1 MCWAQGLSCSSE
13 AGLKQWMPFAS
24 CAQRQVQGS
33 CCWGLSFILL
43 PVSHKKP
50 LNCRPLLAGHAW
62 RSGSTFGLDLLD
74 FQSSGSVIVPSVT
87 LSHVPCSQTD
97 TAPKSSFMWREQWMI
112 REVMWTLKLKLRA
125 RMRGLK
131 EAKRRI

>member
-1 MCWAQGLSCSSE
+1 MDALCKLCPG
-13 AGLKQWMPFAS
+13 AGAREPLLGTFLHFAS
-24 CAQRQVQGS
+24 CKSQEASEFQ
-33 CCWGLSFILL
+33 
-43 PVSHKKP
+43 
-50 LNCRPLLAGHAW
+50 PLLVGRAW
-62 RSGSTFGLDLLD
+62 RSGGTFGLDLLD
-74 FQSSGSVIVPSVT
+74 FQSLGSVIMPSVT

-112 REVMWTLKLKLRA
+112 REVMWTLELKLRA